1 MQISTH
7 KLEMLM
13 VNCGFSLS
21 ELSKRSGVKMQSL
34 GKIRRRQSCRIGTA
48 AKLCAALGCTA
59 ADIMPTETTEEE

>member
-1 MQISTH
+1 MKISTH

-13 VNCGFSLS
+13 VNHGFSLS
-21 ELSKRSGVKMQSL
+21 DLAARSGINLQSL